1 MVRGSLE
8 AFGGSAGA
16 SGAHGRFK
24 EHDMTYSFV
33 VEATEASGSSR
44 RLAPELQ
51 SIYERI
57 PESISHVPHESF
69 ELAATEHE
77 LFGAESPEVDIPHWT
92 HFPEVP
98 EDSVPSRKARK
109 ALSKDDEAR
118 LFLRFNYARYRLGEL
133 TGKQLKRF
141 SRRRSEEMVRW
152 YKRARATQ
160 ASIVDANMAL
170 VMAMA
175 RRTRIP
181 HVEFPELVSEGNMAL
196 LRAIEK
202 FDVSRGFKFSTYA
215 CRAILKGFNR
225 MATKT
230 GRYIQR
236 FPTEFDP
243 ELERGD
249 YDVLK
254 HQIQQDNAVDD
265 LREVLAVNSAKLTDV
280 ERTVVIQR
288 FALDSGGKKKTLSEV
303 GLQIGLTTE
312 RVRQIQKKALAKLKA
327 TLNEEYLAA

>member
-1 MVRGSLE
+1 
-8 AFGGSAGA
+8 
-16 SGAHGRFK
+16 
-24 EHDMTYSFV
+24 MTYSFV
-33 VEATEASGSSR
+33 ENAKASGSTKG
-44 RLAPELQ
+44 LAPELQ
-51 SIYERI
+51 SIYRRI

-69 ELAATEHE
+69 ELPATEQE
-77 LFGAESPEVDIPHWT
+77 LFGAGSAEVDIPPWT

-98 EDSVPSRKARK
+98 EDAPPSRKARK

-133 TGKQLKRF
+133 TAKQLKRF
-141 SRRRSEEMVRW
+141 SKRRSEEMVRW
-152 YKRARATQ
+152 YQHTRATQ

-181 HVEFPELVSEGNMAL
+181 HVDFPELVSEGNMAL

-230 GRYIQR
+230 GRYVQR

-243 ELERGD
+243 ELERSD

-254 HQIQQDNAVDD
+254 HQIQQDNAIDD
-265 LREVLAVNSAKLTDV
+265 LKEVLATNRAKLTDV
-280 ERTVVIQR
+280 ERTVVTER
-288 FALDSGGKKKTLSEV
+288 FALESGEKKKTLSQV
-303 GLQIGLTTE
+303 GLQVGLTTE

>member
-1 MVRGSLE
+1 
-8 AFGGSAGA
+8 
-16 SGAHGRFK
+16 
-24 EHDMTYSFV
+24 MTYSFI
-33 VEATEASGSSR
+33 ENSEASGPSGR
-44 RLAPELQ
+44 GLAPELR

-69 ELAATEHE
+69 GHPATERE
-77 LFGAESPEVDIPHWT
+77 LFGAESPEVDIPRWT

-98 EDSVPSRKARK
+98 EDAPPSRKARK

-133 TGKQLKRF
+133 TRRQLKRF
-141 SRRRSEEMVRW
+141 SGRRSEEMVRW
-152 YKRARATQ
+152 YQRAKATQ

-181 HVEFPELVSEGNMAL
+181 HVDFPELVSEGNMAL

-202 FDVSRGFKFSTYA
+202 FDVSKGFKFSTYA

-230 GRYIQR
+230 GQYIKR

-243 ELERGD
+243 ELERSD

-265 LREVLAVNSAKLTDV
+265 LREVLAANRANLTDV
-280 ERTVVIQR
+280 ERTVVTQR

-303 GLQIGLTTE
+303 GLQVGLTTE

>member
-1 MVRGSLE
+1 
-8 AFGGSAGA
+8 
-16 SGAHGRFK
+16 
-24 EHDMTYSFV
+24 MTYSFV
-33 VEATEASGSSR
+33 ENSNSKTSKSSSG
-44 RLAPELQ
+44 LAPELQ
-51 SIYERI
+51 GIYRSI

-69 ELAATEHE
+69 ELPATEHE
-77 LFGAESPEVDIPHWT
+77 LFGTGSADIDIPRWT

-98 EDSVPSRKARK
+98 DDDAPARKARK
-109 ALSKDDEAR
+109 ALSKDEERR

-133 TGKQLKRF
+133 TDKQRKRF
-141 SRRRSEEMVRW
+141 SGRRSEEMVRW
-152 YKRARATQ
+152 YQHVQATQ

-181 HVEFPELVSEGNMAL
+181 HVDFPELVSEGNMAL

-230 GRYIQR
+230 GQYVQR

-243 ELERGD
+243 EMERSD

-265 LREVLAVNSAKLTDV
+265 LREVLSANRANLTDV
-280 ERTVVIQR
+280 ERTVVTER
-288 FALDSGGKKKTLSEV
+288 FALASGGKKKTLSEV
-303 GLQIGLTTE
+303 GRQIGLTTE
-312 RVRQIQKKALAKLKA
+312 RVRQIQKKALAKLKT

>member
-8 AFGGSAGA
+8 ALGGSAGA
-16 SGAHGRFK
+16 AGARKRFK
-24 EHDMTYSFV
+24 EHNMTYSFV
-33 VEATEASGSSR
+33 ENPEVSGSPR
-44 RLAPELQ
+44 GLAPELQ
-51 SIYERI
+51 GIYERI

-69 ELAATEHE
+69 ELPATEHE
-77 LFGAESPEVDIPHWT
+77 LFGPESVEVDIPRWT

-98 EDSVPSRKARK
+98 EDTPPSRKARK
-109 ALSKDDEAR
+109 ALSKHDEAR

-133 TGKQLKRF
+133 TRKQIKRF

-152 YKRARATQ
+152 YQRARATQ

-170 VMAMA
+170 VMTMA

-230 GRYIQR
+230 GRYVQR

-243 ELERGD
+243 ELERSD

-254 HQIQQDNAVDD
+254 HKIQQDNAVDD
-265 LREVLAVNSAKLTDV
+265 LREVLADNRAKLTDV

-303 GLQIGLTTE
+303 GLQVGLTTE
-312 RVRQIQKKALAKLKA
+312 RVRQIQKKALSKLKA

>member
-1 MVRGSLE
+1 
-8 AFGGSAGA
+8 
-16 SGAHGRFK
+16 
-24 EHDMTYSFV
+24 MTYSFV
-33 VEATEASGSSR
+33 ENAKASGSLKG
-44 RLAPELQ
+44 LAAELQ
-51 SIYERI
+51 SIYRRI

-69 ELAATEHE
+69 ELPATEQE
-77 LFGAESPEVDIPHWT
+77 LFGAGAAEVDVPRWT

-98 EDSVPSRKARK
+98 EDTPPSRKARK

-133 TGKQLKRF
+133 SAKQLKRF
-141 SRRRSEEMVRW
+141 SKRRSEEMVRW
-152 YKRARATQ
+152 YQHARATQ

-181 HVEFPELVSEGNMAL
+181 HVDFPELVSEGNMAL

-230 GRYIQR
+230 GRYVQR

-243 ELERGD
+243 ELERSD

-265 LREVLAVNSAKLTDV
+265 LREVLAANRANLTDV
-280 ERTVVIQR
+280 ERTVVTQR

-303 GLQIGLTTE
+303 GLQVGLTTE

>member
-1 MVRGSLE
+1 
-8 AFGGSAGA
+8 
-16 SGAHGRFK
+16 
-24 EHDMTYSFV
+24 MTYSFT
-33 VEATEASGSSR
+33 ARAAALKGLT
-44 RLAPELQ
+44 PELQ
-51 SIYERI
+51 SIYKRI
-57 PESISHVPHESF
+57 PESIGHVPHESF
-69 ELAATEHE
+69 GRPATEKE
-77 LFGAESPEVDIPHWT
+77 LFGSKSTEVDIPQWT

-98 EDSVPSRKARK
+98 EDAPSPRKARK
-109 ALSKDDEAR
+109 ALSRDAEMR

-133 TGKQLKRF
+133 TDKQLKRF
-141 SRRRSEEMVRW
+141 SGPRSEKMVQW
-152 YKRARATQ
+152 YQRTRETR

-181 HVEFPELVSEGNMAL
+181 HVDFPELVSEGNMAL

-215 CRAILKGFNR
+215 CRAILKSFNR

-230 GRYIQR
+230 GRYVTR

-243 ELERGD
+243 ELERCD

-254 HQIQQDNAVDD
+254 HKIEQDNIIGD
-265 LREVLAVNSAKLTDV
+265 LMEVLKTNRANLTDV
-280 ERTVVIQR
+280 ERTIISER
-288 FALDSGGKKKTLSEV
+288 FALNSAGKKKTLREV
-303 GLQIGLTTE
+303 GLLVDLTTE

-327 TLNEEYLAA
+327 TLSEEYLAA